1 MHSFLRQED
10 VHVTAVCDVDLEH
23 YRSSAWGKG
32 RVFGLNAAKRAVE
45 QYYSEYQKK
54 SGIYYGCR
62 AYKDYRVLC
71 AREDV
76 DAIVVATPDHWHYHQ
91 VMEALKNGK
100 DVYCEKPVTHT
111 FMEGKM
117 IYREVLRRKAIFQIG
132 SQQRSTGNFHHAVE
146 LVRNGHIG
154 KVKRVEVGLPAGYKE
169 PRIPAIVEPIPH
181 HLDYDSWTGP
191 APLLPYMRA
200 RHHQLW
206 RGNLAYG
213 GGNIMDWIGHHN
225 DIAHWGVGMDHSG
238 PLEVQAVGWTESDTP
253 VYDAPVEFEI
263 QCLYPG
269 KIEWL
274 IGSRFQMGT
283 KWIGEGGWIF
293 VDRGKLEASDSRWV
307 AKGFNPG
314 PAKVYQSTDH
324 TRNFIEGVKE
334 RKECVAP
341 AETGHRSITP
351 GHLGYAS
358 HRLGRKLK
366 YDARV
371 ERVLDD
377 PEANALLNKS
387 YRRPWKI

>member
-1 MHSFLRQED
+1 MHSFLRQKD
-10 VHVTAVCDVDLEH
+10 VQVTAVCDVDSEH
-23 YRSSAWGKG
+23 YRSSEWGKG

-45 QYYSEYQKK
+45 QYYSDQQK
-54 SGIYYGCR
+54 SGGFKGCH
-62 AYKDYRVLC
+62 ADKDFRVLC
-71 AREDV
+71 ARKDV
-76 DAIVVATPDHWHYHQ
+76 DAVIVASPDHWHYHQ
-91 VMEALKNGK
+91 IMESLKNGK

-117 IYREVLRRKAIFQIG
+117 IYREVLRRKAIFQTG

-154 KVKRVEVGLPAGYKE
+154 SIKRVEVGLPAGYKE
-169 PRIPAIVEPIPH
+169 PRIPSIIEPIPKT
-181 HLDYDSWTGP
+181 LDYDLWSGP

-206 RGNLAYG
+206 RGHLAYG

-238 PLEVQAVGWTESDTP
+238 PLEVEAIGWTDSETS
-253 VYDAPVEFEI
+253 VYDAPVDYEI

-274 IGSRFQMGT
+274 IASRFRMGT
-283 KWIGEGGWIF
+283 KWIGEDGWVF

-314 PAKVYQSTDH
+314 PAKVYRSGDH
-324 TRNFIEGVKE
+324 TRNFIEGVKQ

-358 HRLGRKLK
+358 NRLGRKLK
-366 YDARV
+366 FDARV
-371 ERVLDD
+371 ERVIDD
-377 PEANALLNKS
+377 PEANALLNKD